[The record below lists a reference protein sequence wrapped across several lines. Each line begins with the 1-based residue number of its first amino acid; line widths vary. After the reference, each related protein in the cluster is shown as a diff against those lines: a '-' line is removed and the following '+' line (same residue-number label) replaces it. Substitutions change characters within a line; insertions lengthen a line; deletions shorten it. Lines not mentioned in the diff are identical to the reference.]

1 MRDAVEAAGHQMVD
15 GFALQARGNDAREHC
30 DDDRRA
36 QKQDVGPLR
45 GKVADQPGEGLPA
58 VFRLLNRGAHIPAAH
73 AAAEAL
79 LGYGRSSSTHAAPS
93 SSFSCEAT
101 ISR

>member
-15 GFALQARGNDAREHC
+15 GLALQARGDNAREHC

-36 QKQDVGPLR
+36 QKQDVGRLR
-45 GKVADQPGEGLPA
+45 GKVADQAGEGFLP
-58 VFRLLNRGAHIPAAH
+58 VLRLFDRGAHIPAAH

-79 LGYGRSSSTHAAPS
+79 LGDGRSCSTHAAPS